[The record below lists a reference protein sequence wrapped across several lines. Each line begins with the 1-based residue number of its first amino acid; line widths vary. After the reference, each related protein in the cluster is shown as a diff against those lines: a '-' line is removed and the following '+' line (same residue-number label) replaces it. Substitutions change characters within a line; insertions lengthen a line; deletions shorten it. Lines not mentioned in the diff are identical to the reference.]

1 MQRLSRLYWRAVD
14 PVARQPEFPAYQREA
29 KSPHA
34 DARQDRWRNRH
45 GRRAQPRARG
55 EQLLAGAR
63 NGLDHFNA
71 CDSRAGPRRVHGA
84 ITRAGDGQNTLPA
97 PPSTSKKPYP
107 GCRLRKARTADGR
120 RVMGQIGILRAPALV
135 SRARGASQP
144 SVAAE
149 RFLMITLPGCL
160 WCKRPF
166 RARRGGSPKRF
177 CCAAHRI
184 AFWSAARRWA
194 ERAVVSGLLSVD
206 DIRNDP
212 TEACTLLPGASSP
225 EPVSLP
231 QQPGAAAPEE
241 AIELPDD
248 S

>member
-1 MQRLSRLYWRAVD
+1 MQMAD
-14 PVARQPEFPAYQREA
+14 EIDGENGIVA
-29 KSPHA
+29 
-34 DARQDRWRNRH
+34 
-45 GRRAQPRARG
+45 RAQPRARG
-55 EQLLAGAR
+55 EQALAEAR
-63 NGLDHFNA
+63 NGLD
-71 CDSRAGPRRVHGA
+71 
-84 ITRAGDGQNTLPA
+84 Q
-97 PPSTSKKPYP
+97 
-107 GCRLRKARTADGR
+107 
-120 RVMGQIGILRAPALV
+120 PALV

-212 TEACTLLPGASSP
+212 TEACRFSWGPSRLRRYGRLSDLPP
-225 EPVSLP
+225 
-231 QQPGAAAPEE
+231 
-241 AIELPDD
+241 
-248 S
+248 

>member
-1 MQRLSRLYWRAVD
+1 M
-14 PVARQPEFPAYQREA
+14 
-29 KSPHA
+29 A
-34 DARQDRWRNRH
+34 DGRRDRWRKRH
-45 GRRAQPRARG
+45 RRRAQPRARG
-55 EQLLAGAR
+55 EQVLAGAR

-71 CDSRAGPRRVHGA
+71 CNSRAGPRRVHGA
-84 ITRAGDGQNTLPA
+84 ITRVGDGQNTAGPTR
-97 PPSTSKKPYP
+97 PPRKKQYP
-107 GCRLRKARTADGR
+107 GCRLGKARTAAGR
-120 RVMGQIGILRAPALV
+120 RVMDHIGILRAPALV

-206 DIRNDP
+206 DIRNDA
-212 TEACTLLPGASSP
+212 TEACTLLLGAEPPAPVGFAPRSAAVAPGNSPSSANERRRP
-225 EPVSLP
+225 
-231 QQPGAAAPEE
+231 
-241 AIELPDD
+241 
-248 S
+248 